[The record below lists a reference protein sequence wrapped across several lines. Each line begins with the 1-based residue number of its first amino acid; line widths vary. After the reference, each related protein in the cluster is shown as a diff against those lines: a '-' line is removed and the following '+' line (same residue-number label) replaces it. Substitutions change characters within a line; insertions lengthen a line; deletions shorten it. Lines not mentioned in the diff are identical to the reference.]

1 MKSRLAV
8 VSMTA
13 VVACGLLGLSS
24 VAKADANLAKAK
36 NCTACH
42 AVDKKILGPA
52 FKAIAVKYKDADGAV
67 SKLAGKVRGGGG
79 GVWGS
84 VAMPANP
91 QVTPAEAETL
101 VKWILA
107 Q

>member
-13 VVACGLLGLSS
+13 VLFCGLPGLGS
-24 VAKADANLAKAK
+24 VALADANLAKAK

-52 FKAIAVKYKDADGAV
+52 FKAIAIKYKDADGAV
-67 SKLAGKVRGGGG
+67 AKLAGKVRSGGG

-91 QVTPAEAETL
+91 QVTQAEAETL
-101 VKWILA
+101 VKWILS